1 MKKLTILIIGLA
13 LIVWFALPAGA
24 QTTLN
29 STTVSEAVDRTEN
42 RIDVASASSVSVDDI
57 AFIDREAMLVT
68 AVDSTNNRIT
78 VQRGYAAT
86 KSAKHANG
94 QTIWIDVP
102 AAFINK
108 DLSGACTKGSEFPNF
123 QPLINLTN
131 ANEYFCQ
138 GSVWDRQERFS
149 RITASYGQSV
159 RINSHNFNNSTGD
172 STGFQSKPGQSVT
185 TTGNLK
191 GGEISP
197 RFQDGF
203 TANTIIGLHVD
214 IDLKGTT
221 AVTTD
226 GDVRGMEIELVT
238 SNSGTRT
245 ISGYVTGIRFR
256 SVFSAT
262 AITGN
267 FTVFRVEK
275 PEAQTN
281 SQTYDAVFDFTSTV
295 PLVWNDTDVDSGDT
309 EAGYIKVI
317 VNGNDRYIVLYSD
330 PPSV

>member
-1 MKKLTILIIGLA
+1 MKKLTTLIVGLA
-13 LIVWFALPAGA
+13 LVVAFSLPIGA

-29 STTVSEAVDRTEN
+29 STTVAEAVDRTET
-42 RIDVASASSVSVDDI
+42 RIDIASATNVSVDDI
-57 AFIDREAMLVT
+57 AFIDHEAMLVIS
-68 AVDSTNNRIT
+68 VDTTNNRIR
-78 VQRGYAAT
+78 VQRGFSGT
-86 KSAKHANG
+86 KSEKHANG
-94 QTIWIDVP
+94 QTIFIDAP
-102 AAFINK
+102 GAFINK

-123 QPLINLTN
+123 QPLINISN

-138 GSVWDRQERFS
+138 SSVWDRQVRFT
-149 RITASYGQSV
+149 RITASYGNTV
-159 RINSHNFNNSTGD
+159 RINSHNFNNTTGD
-172 STGFQSKPGQSVT
+172 ATGFQSKPGQSAT

-256 SVFSAT
+256 SAFSAT

-267 FTVFRVEK
+267 FTAFRVEK

-281 SQTYDAVFDFTSTV
+281 SQTYDALFALTSTI
-295 PLVWNDTDVDSGDT
+295 PLVWNDTPGT
-309 EAGYIKVI
+309 EPTTADGYIKVI
-317 VNGNDRYIVLYSD
+317 VNGSTRFIQLFSGAPVD
-330 PPSV
+330 